1 MSPIGHGSMSVIKC
15 IVWITQWS
23 WTTMDCPFIWIVVIL
38 ALSIMW
44 LFFHELDLYN
54 TNFFVHI
61 DKYLSTLLGE
71 ACWKVAC
78 IMGKATWSCYFA
90 TKKRLFRIGRYYLP
104 IIQHVEGLFFKSFLF
119 KGRLIALYITTSPFP
134 ILMVVFLCF
143 VCFTQLP
150 FLIARSIVIQPT
162 F

>member
-1 MSPIGHGSMSVIKC
+1 MIFDGLLLRSKLPLVCTSPNSQGCINFMELSSRFINLGTMSPIGHGSMSVIKC

-23 WTTMDCPFIWIVVIL
+23 WTTMNCPFIWIAVIL

-71 ACWKVAC
+71 TCWKVAC

-90 TKKRLFRIGRYYLP
+90 TKKTLFRIGRYYLP
-104 IIQHVEGLFFKSFLF
+104 IIQHVEGLIF
-119 KGRLIALYITTSPFP
+119 
-134 ILMVVFLCF
+134 
-143 VCFTQLP
+143 
-150 FLIARSIVIQPT
+150 
-162 F
+162 